1 MMLHSMIVIIG
12 WVGLTSP
19 HSWCISHAH
28 AGLAKLRPPLP
39 STLSSMR
46 AAVATW

>member
-12 WVGLTSP
+12 WVGLTGP
-19 HSWCISHAH
+19 HSRCISHAH

-39 STLSSMR
+39 STLSLTS
-46 AAVATW
+46 AAVAIW